1 MKTIATFVCK
11 QAENAD
17 FGSLCCSDRKKM
29 NGCSFNALF
38 QSLQVFL
45 ETLLSFV
52 DFALWAGLPD
62 FLGTTYLKEKIQNNH
77 KLYPMAKSIPNG
89 RKI

>member
-52 DFALWAGLPD
+52 DFGQGCQI
-62 FLGTTYLKEKIQNNH
+62 FLGTTYLKEKNQNNH
-77 KLYPMAKSIPNG
+77 KLYPMAKSIPNC